1 MEEYIIINRI
11 KCVHCGEILVSNN
24 RHDFKFCSCKK
35 VGIDGGRDYLR
46 RVFDDKFDYF
56 DLSESIKIDKDY
68 IVVNKA
74 LKQNDFES
82 SCHFCNS
89 KNILLYKGDGE
100 YIDGLDFLGYKCDDC
115 KKVYIFSDIK
125 FKLK

>member
-1 MEEYIIINRI
+1 MTHFADMLTAALYAMLLQN
-11 KCVHCGEILVSNN
+11 LV
-24 RHDFKFCSCKK
+24 FTAAY
-35 VGIDGGRDYLR
+35 GI
-46 RVFDDKFDYF
+46 
-56 DLSESIKIDKDY
+56 SESIKIDKDY
-68 IVVNKA
+68 IVVNNA
-74 LKQNDFES
+74 LKQKKFES

-89 KNILLYKGDGE
+89 KKILLYKGDGE